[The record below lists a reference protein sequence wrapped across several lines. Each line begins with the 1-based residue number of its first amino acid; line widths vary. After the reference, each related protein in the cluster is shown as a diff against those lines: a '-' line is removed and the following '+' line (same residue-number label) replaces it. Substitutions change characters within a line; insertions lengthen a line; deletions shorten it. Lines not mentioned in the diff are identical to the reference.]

1 VQQKLWLNKIISDLC
16 RFCCWWKGFLPGGLT
31 YYCSLI
37 FIFITFTHQFNCKF
51 EYSIVQG
58 DSGGPL
64 VVKRSSTDATIAG
77 VVSFGRGCARPSNI
91 SEHFPH

>member
-1 VQQKLWLNKIISDLC
+1 
-16 RFCCWWKGFLPGGLT
+16 
-31 YYCSLI
+31 
-37 FIFITFTHQFNCKF
+37 
-51 EYSIVQG
+51 
-58 DSGGPL
+58 